1 MSQNKKLGVLI
12 SPGNWDPK
20 PWVEGLSASELIDE
34 IHVWPT
40 EAKLDKVEL
49 LLVWQPLPQDVV
61 SKLPNLKFLSSMG
74 AGVDH
79 LLGDN
84 QIPKGLPVMRIVDK
98 YLAIDMTN
106 YVLMSLMIYQRGYHQ
121 LIENQKAHT
130 WDRLNYRKVKVGI
143 LGLGALGSHLARQL
157 VSSGFEVCGFSRS
170 PKELDG
176 VKSYSGNELEN
187 FLAEPEVLVNLLPLN
202 DHTRDILNYDFFT
215 KMQRKA
221 YLINVAR
228 GGHLV
233 EEDLLKALDDGLL
246 KGATLDVFRQ
256 EPLPKDHPFWSREDI
271 IITPHVASVTTPDS
285 AINQVLENCAN
296 FLKGAPLNY
305 LVDLERQ
312 Y

>member
-1 MSQNKKLGVLI
+1 MSQNKKLSILI
-12 SPGNWDPK
+12 SPGNWNPQ
-20 PWVEGLSASELIDE
+20 PWVEGLSKSELVDE
-34 IHVWPT
+34 VHVWPT
-40 EAKLDKVEL
+40 EASLNKVEL
-49 LLVWQPLPQDVV
+49 LLVWQPLPAGVV

-79 LLGDN
+79 LLGDS
-84 QIPKGLPVMRIVDK
+84 QIPKDLPVMRIVDK

-106 YVLMSLMIYQRGYHQ
+106 YVLMSLMIYQRKYHQ
-121 LIENQKAHT
+121 LIENQKDNH
-130 WDRLNYRKVKVGI
+130 WDRIGYKKTKVGV

-157 VSSGFEVCGFSRS
+157 VSSGFEVYGFSRN
-170 PKELDG
+170 PKQIDG
-176 VKSYSGNELEN
+176 LNLYSGNDLDD
-187 FLAEPEVLVNLLPLN
+187 FLAQPEVLVNLLPLN
-202 DHTRDILNYDFFT
+202 DYTKDILDYDFFS
-215 KMQRKA
+215 KMQPGA

-233 EEDLLKALDDGLL
+233 EEDLLRALDEGLL
-246 KGATLDVFRQ
+246 QGATLDVFKQ
-256 EPLPKDHPFWSREDI
+256 EPLPADHPFWSRKDI

-296 FLKGAPLNY
+296 FLNGEHLQY

>member
-1 MSQNKKLGVLI
+1 MMQEKKLSVLI

-20 PWVEGLSASELIDE
+20 PWVKGLSGSDLIE
-34 IHVWPT
+34 EVHVWPT
-40 EAKLDKVEL
+40 EASLDKVGL
-49 LLVWQPLPQDVV
+49 LLVWQPLPAGVV

-79 LLGDN
+79 LLGDD
-84 QIPKGLPVMRIVDK
+84 QIPDGLPVMRIVDK

-106 YVLMSLMIYQRGYHQ
+106 YVLMSLMIHQRSYHQ
-121 LIENQKAHT
+121 LIENQKRNT
-130 WDRLNYRKVKVGI
+130 WDRLSYRKTKVGV

-157 VSSGFEVCGFSRS
+157 VSSGFDVYGFSRN
-170 PKELDG
+170 PKEIEG
-176 VKSYSGNELEN
+176 VKSYAGNDLEA
-187 FLAEPEVLVNLLPLN
+187 FLAQPEVLVNLLPLN
-202 DHTRDILNYDFFT
+202 DYTRDILDYAFFAR
-215 KMQRKA
+215 MQRGA

-233 EEDLLKALDDGLL
+233 EEDLIRALDEGLL

-256 EPLPKDHPFWSREDI
+256 EPLPKEHPFWSRKDI

-285 AINQVLENCAN
+285 AINLVLENCAN
-296 FLKGAPLNY
+296 FLTGKPLNY
-305 LVDLERQ
+305 LVDLQRQ

>member
-1 MSQNKKLGVLI
+1 MSQHKKLSVLI
-12 SPGNWDPK
+12 SPGNWNPE

-40 EAKLDKVEL
+40 EANLEKVEL
-49 LLVWQPLPQDVV
+49 LLVWKPLPEGVV
-61 SKLPNLKFLSSMG
+61 SRLPNLKFLSSMG

-79 LLGDN
+79 LLGDS
-84 QIPKGLPVMRIVDK
+84 QIPKDLPVMRIVDK

-106 YVLMSLMIYQRGYHQ
+106 YVMMSLMIYQRRYHQ
-121 LIENQKAHT
+121 LIENQKNNV
-130 WDRLNYRKVKVGI
+130 WGRLGYSKVKVGV

-157 VSSGFEVCGFSRS
+157 VKSGFEVYGFSRN
-170 PKELDG
+170 PKELEG
-176 VKSYSGNELEN
+176 VESYSGKDLNA
-187 FLAEPEVLVNLLPLN
+187 FLAKPEVLVNLLPLN
-202 DHTRDILNYDFFT
+202 DYTKDILNYDFFT
-215 KMQRKA
+215 KMQPRA

-233 EEDLLKALDDGLL
+233 EADLIRALDEGLL

-256 EPLPKDHPFWSREDI
+256 EPLPSDHPFWGRDDI

-285 AINQVLENCAN
+285 AINQVLENCRN
-296 FLKGAPLNY
+296 FLEGRPLNY
-305 LVDLERQ
+305 LVDLARQ